1 MQEHTTHTKR
11 EHEMPHRGERTGMHH
26 EMEPNATR
34 PQLAV
39 VTVLTV
45 LALLASVLVPAMFV
59 NLTYSAEE
67 VGGAVMPPGM
77 VMGRDTPAAAM
88 REMAAVDPGEVSY
101 EAPAEARGD
110 RQLEPGIAGDG
121 TKVFELKVSVIE

>member
-1 MQEHTTHTKR
+1 
-11 EHEMPHRGERTGMHH
+11 MHH